1 MVSIAM
7 LLMLSFW
14 KPYISEGDDRD
25 AVLAQ
30 MVRFMCKPFIGLKPC
45 QQFLAVPFKLGH
57 HIGVVRGD
65 AVINSA

>member
-30 MVRFMCKPFIGLKPC
+30 MVRFVCKPFIGSKLVNHSW
-45 QQFLAVPFKLGH
+45 LSFKLGH